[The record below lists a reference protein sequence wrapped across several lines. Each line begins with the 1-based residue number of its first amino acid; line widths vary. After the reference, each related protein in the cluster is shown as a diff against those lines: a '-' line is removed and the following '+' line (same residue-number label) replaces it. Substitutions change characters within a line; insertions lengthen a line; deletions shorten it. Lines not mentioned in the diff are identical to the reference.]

1 MLSSDIEAS
10 FKSTFSLCH
19 SLPGG
24 ENDGYLLVVLK
35 EILALHYLL
44 CTLLTL
50 RYFSQSGNIS
60 TRQVGGQQTSFGG
73 GVNIRQA
80 EWIIGFTAL

>member
-1 MLSSDIEAS
+1 MVSPDIEAS

-19 SLPGG
+19 SQPDG
-24 ENDGYLLVVLK
+24 GYLLVLFK
-35 EILALHYLL
+35 EILALRYLHPVNFKM
-44 CTLLTL
+44 
-50 RYFSQSGNIS
+50 FSQSGNIS